1 MQRTFDKQ
9 GAIVVRARVRGAG
22 RMRGTQGGPRI
33 PDGAAHRWE
42 GTMAPGKRSEA
53 SDQTRENIKQAF
65 LELYAA
71 KPIERISIR
80 EITDRAGYNRAT
92 FYLYFRDI
100 YDVLAT
106 VEDELLAGVD
116 AIVTPLLSREDIYE
130 RMGSFLSLASRFT
143 GPFSVLLGDNGD
155 PTFTRR
161 FSQRLEPL
169 LGRLLV
175 TRREL
180 DAHERELVSA
190 FYLAGVVAVVVAWLQ
205 DPRDMGVDELVR
217 FIVDDVL
224 QAHV

>member
-1 MQRTFDKQ
+1 MQQAFDTRA
-9 GAIVVRARVRGAG
+9 AIVERQVRRG
-22 RMRGTQGGPRI
+22 
-33 PDGAAHRWE
+33 GA
-42 GTMAPGKRSEA
+42 MAAGKRNEA
-53 SDQTRENIKQAF
+53 SEQTRENLKQAF

-100 YDVLAT
+100 YDMLAT
-106 VEDELLAGVD
+106 IEDELLAGMD
-116 AIVTPLLSREDIYE
+116 AIVDPLLSREDIYG
-130 RMGSFLSLASRFT
+130 RMGSFLELASRFT

-161 FSQRLEPL
+161 FTKRLEPL

-175 TRREL
+175 TRRAL
-180 DAHERELVSA
+180 NAHEHELIST
-190 FYLAGVVAVVVAWLQ
+190 FYLSGVVAVVVAWLQ